1 MYLYKH
7 KHNASSTTTTT
18 TTTPDASTVTVRFG
32 GGGGGAGSEWWWSRG
47 WAEELRPYYTMRCLT
62 GDFIS
67 PRVFHFTSR
76 FSSRFRYQHVGIQNA
91 SENARKIKN
100 ASPTRDNV
108 TILHYALGKNA
119 SQLLF
124 GRVLVAFWS
133 RFGHKHC
140 QNANP
145 THSVI
150 RPLKL
155 SDPADPFSDLGPLV
169 PCTRPDLRHFVR

>member
-1 MYLYKH
+1 
-7 KHNASSTTTTT
+7 
-18 TTTPDASTVTVRFG
+18 
-32 GGGGGAGSEWWWSRG
+32 
-47 WAEELRPYYTMRCLT
+47 MRCLT
-62 GDFIS
+62 GVFIS
-67 PRVFHFTSR
+67 PRVFHFTSHFSLR

-91 SENARKIKN
+91 RETREKREKNARKIKN

-108 TILHYALGKNA
+108 SILHYALGKKRESVA
-119 SQLLF
+119 FWSRFGRVLVAFWSRF

-150 RPLKL
+150 RP
-155 SDPADPFSDLGPLV
+155 
-169 PCTRPDLRHFVR
+169 